1 MLEGKQPTGRSSETS
16 SAEERL
22 LRDFLERRA
31 SAPWGEAVEVFWKA
45 IASTIIKVLRRYGSA
60 DPNDVD
66 DLIQDVY
73 LRLCA
78 DDYRLLRQTRADR
91 PAQLVAFVQAI
102 AMTTTLDRYRLTAR
116 QRRGGDQNFISLDS
130 SVAASSDPAASEQTI
145 SRDVLISQID
155 HHLRNQ
161 PERDRQIFWLYYRQG
176 FTASEIAAI
185 PSLELTT
192 KGVESAIYR
201 LTSEIRRV
209 FSEDSPNLKGEKA

>member
-22 LRDFLERRA
+22 LRDFLENRA
-31 SAPWGEAVEVFWKA
+31 SAPWGEALEAFWKA
-45 IASTIIKVLRRYGSA
+45 IASTIIKVLRRYGPA

-102 AMTTTLDRYRLTAR
+102 AMKTTLDRYRLTAR
-116 QRRGGDQNFISLDS
+116 QRRGGELNFISIDS
-130 SVAASSDPAASEQTI
+130 SVAASSDPATSEQI

-155 HHLRNQ
+155 RQLQNQ
-161 PERDRQIFWLYYRQG
+161 SERDRRIFWLYYRHG

-185 PSLELTT
+185 SGLELTT

-201 LTSEIRRV
+201 LTSEIRRF
-209 FSEDSPNLKGEKA
+209 FSEDAPNMKGEKA